1 MATIQLP
8 IEFKEFL
15 QLLNSNG
22 VEYLLVGGFS
32 VGYYGYPRAT
42 GDIDV
47 WINTSQENVANVTK
61 ALVEFG
67 FDAANVNPQSFR
79 RKNKVFRM
87 GVPPLQI
94 DILTDVSGVAFKAC
108 YKKRV
113 VAQIDGIQVSVISL
127 EHLKKNKRASGRHK
141 DLDDLE
147 HLPDE

>member
-47 WINTSQENVANVTK
+47 WINTSKENAANVTK

-67 FDAANVNPQSFR
+67 FDEANVNPQSFR

-113 VAQIDGIQVSVISL
+113 IAEIDGIQVSVISL
-127 EHLKKNKRASGRHK
+127 VHLKQNKRASGRHK